1 MQVVYQ
7 RWVGLNKFSAH
18 ALIEDDAKDVAMCIR
33 VPLDERECSTKER
46 LFEIQY
52 NIWKFMDNGR
62 SGAQRTSVVYR
73 EMKVKRVFAG
83 EAICIGLKLDLTL
96 DEEQMRQEF
105 RKPSN
110 ISYLSKL
117 NDLNELLE
125 THGSLDRSRERSDFG
140 DSLKGWCNLRDSF
153 FEDRPEILTELTV
166 HLAKKVQ
173 DAGTV
178 RAFLDYNI
186 ALVDKPNIR
195 GTIKRTCIAV
205 VVGIAV
211 LISCECKILDSSSS
225 LSPLFLHWISPLVIS
240 QVRPR

>member
-7 RWVGLNKFSAH
+7 RWVGLNKCSAH

-110 ISYLSKL
+110 ISALSKL
-117 NDLNELLE
+117 NDLNELQE
-125 THGSLDRSRERSDFG
+125 THGSLGRSRERSDF
-140 DSLKGWCNLRDSF
+140 DRYEIFKGWCNLRDSF

-173 DAGTV
+173 EVGTL
-178 RAFLDYNI
+178 RAFLDCTTASVDEPNLQGTKTSAWI
-186 ALVDKPNIR
+186 ALFLLMLIR
-195 GTIKRTCIAV
+195 
-205 VVGIAV
+205 V
-211 LISCECKILDSSSS
+211 L
-225 LSPLFLHWISPLVIS
+225 
-240 QVRPR
+240 

>member
-7 RWVGLNKFSAH
+7 RWVGLNKCSAH
-18 ALIEDDAKDVAMCIR
+18 ALIEDDAKDVAVCIR
-33 VPLDERECSTKER
+33 VPLDERECSTTER
-46 LFEIQY
+46 LMKYQY
-52 NIWKFMDNGR
+52 NILTRMDNGR

-73 EMKVKRVFAG
+73 EMKVRRVFAG
-83 EAICIGLKLDLTL
+83 EAICIGLNLDLTL

-110 ISYLSKL
+110 ISSLSER
-117 NDLNELLE
+117 NYLNELLE
-125 THGSLDRSRERSDFG
+125 TLDRSRERSDFDRSRERSYLDQY

-173 DAGTV
+173 EVGTL
-178 RAFLDYNI
+178 RAFLDCTT
-186 ALVDKPNIR
+186 ASVDKPNIR

-211 LISCECKILDSSSS
+211 LISYECKILDSSSS
-225 LSPLFLHWISPLVIS
+225 LSPLF
-240 QVRPR
+240 